1 MYSQTQIF
9 FFLMLLKCFIAT
21 YLGVLYQVASW
32 LQVLTGKFTEMQRQY
47 RLVLINT
54 VKQLG

>member
-1 MYSQTQIF
+1 
-9 FFLMLLKCFIAT
+9 MLLKCFIAT